1 MKDLKSLQ
9 AKIEMIEKKMD
20 VYVEFYGW
28 TSDETKALKEQLDQ
42 LNLAILDIM
51 VLDQELTRIESLV
64 A

>member
-1 MKDLKSLQ
+1 MKDLQ
-9 AKIEMIEKKMD
+9 NRIETIEKKLD

-42 LNLAILDIM
+42 LNLAILDLM
-51 VLDQELTRIESLV
+51 MLDQELTRIESFV

>member
-1 MKDLKSLQ
+1 MKDLQ
-9 AKIEMIEKKMD
+9 NRIETIEKKLD

>member
-1 MKDLKSLQ
+1 MKDLQ
-9 AKIEMIEKKMD
+9 NRIETIEKKLD

-42 LNLAILDIM
+42 LNLAILDLM
-51 VLDQELTRIESLV
+51 MLDQELTRIESLV

>member
-1 MKDLKSLQ
+1 MKDLQ
-9 AKIEMIEKKMD
+9 NRIETIEKKLD

-42 LNLAILDIM
+42 LNLAILDLM
-51 VLDQELTRIESLV
+51 MLDQELTRIEAIV

>member
-1 MKDLKSLQ
+1 MKDLLNKV
-9 AKIEMIEKKMD
+9 EMIEKKMD

-28 TSDETKALKEQLDQ
+28 SSEETKALKEQLDQ

-51 VLDQELTRIESLV
+51 MLDQELTRIESLV